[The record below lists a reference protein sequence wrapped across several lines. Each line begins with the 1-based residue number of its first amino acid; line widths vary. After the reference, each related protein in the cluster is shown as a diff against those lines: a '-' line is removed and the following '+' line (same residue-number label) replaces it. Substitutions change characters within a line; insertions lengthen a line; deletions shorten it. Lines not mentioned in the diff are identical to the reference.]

1 MFLQGVIEV
10 IISLVFTWFVL
21 STATVQVQEWV
32 AARFQWRARDLEDAV
47 AGMLN
52 DRGLTRL
59 FYDHPI
65 IRSLSGK
72 ENGPDRKPSYIP
84 SNQFSTVLL
93 SIILSAG
100 TESALMIYSLYTLP
114 DQLKRIPSG
123 ERRKQARADLTRI
136 LELARLGSSTQS
148 GTPIDNLILV
158 TLEKELTSL
167 AERHPELKEFIA
179 GLRQK
184 AETDREQIEKLST
197 TLPADSE
204 KSSGLRSL
212 LKGALA
218 LGVINPGLRL
228 ALNSLLIGIEKPETT
243 DEDFVAR
250 LQTNIETWFN
260 DTMDRLS
267 GWYKRKAQLAA
278 FIIGLVGALLLN
290 VDTLQL
296 ATQLWKEPALREAI
310 SANTE
315 LIVQQYTENPGTENL
330 DPISALQNAQDQ
342 YLGLP
347 VGWDFNVVQLM
358 ASESCAFAPAAGQVF
373 GFNWQGICYRPFGAS
388 AASNGWLWLFLK
400 LVGLLMT
407 AAASAQGSS
416 FWFDILMKV
425 VNVRSAGIKPAG

>member
-21 STATVQVQEWV
+21 STATVQIQEWI
-32 AARFQWRARDLEDAV
+32 AARFQWRARDLEQAIR
-47 AGMLN
+47 GMLN
-52 DRGLTRL
+52 DQGLTRL

-100 TESALMIYSLYTLP
+100 SESALLIYSLYNLP
-114 DQLKRIPSG
+114 DQLKRIQPR
-123 ERRKQARADLTRI
+123 ERRKQAQADLNRI

-148 GTPIDNLILV
+148 GTAIDNLILV
-158 TLEKELTSL
+158 TLEKELTGL
-167 AERHPELKEFIA
+167 GERHEELKDFIA

-184 AETDREQIEKLST
+184 AAADREQIEKL
-197 TLPADSE
+197 TLSLPVEGE
-204 KSSGLRSL
+204 KSADMRSL
-212 LKGALA
+212 IKGTLA

-228 ALNSLLIGIEKPETT
+228 ALNSLLIGIDRPEATE
-243 DEDFVAR
+243 EDFLAK
-250 LQTNIETWFN
+250 LQANIETWFN

-278 FIIGLVGALLLN
+278 FVIGLGAALLLN
-290 VDTLQL
+290 VDTIQL
-296 ATQLWKEPALREAI
+296 AAQLWKEPALREAI
-310 SANTE
+310 SANSE
-315 LIVQQYTENPGTENL
+315 LIVQQYSENPGSENI
-330 DPISALQNAQDQ
+330 DPISALQQAQDQ

-347 VGWDFNVVQLM
+347 VGWDFNAVQLM
-358 ASESCAFAPAAGQVF
+358 ASESCAFAPVHGQVF
-373 GFNWQGICYRPFGAS
+373 GFNWQGECRRPFGAS
-388 AASNGWLWLFLK
+388 PSSNGWMWILLK
-400 LVGLLMT
+400 LAGLLMT
-407 AAASAQGSS
+407 ATASAQGSS
-416 FWFDILMKV
+416 FWFDVLMKV